1 MQKSA
6 LRPVDL
12 SFGSRSAMRRLAAAV
27 SVVPV
32 RTRTVGMSIDAHGG
46 ELAQIETIKQGNP
59 N

>member
-1 MQKSA
+1 
-6 LRPVDL
+6 
-12 SFGSRSAMRRLAAAV
+12 MRRLAAAV